1 MHGRREDLRRLQL
14 AWACAAVG
22 GWMFMVALAVH
33 AYAAGGATA
42 VGLAALVRMVP
53 AGLAAP
59 LLGHA
64 GDRFSRRDVLLATT
78 LARAVVLVAAALMLH
93 SLPALLALAAVFTI
107 LTAAHKPAQ
116 AALLP
121 KLTSNPAGANA
132 VWSAIDNGS
141 FVFGALAAGVIAA
154 AAGAGAAFAAAALT
168 FGIAASLLA
177 RIARDAPATTHAPR
191 RSRELSA
198 GLRAIARDRHLS
210 LLVGVLSA
218 STLIEGMVDVLVVV
232 TALELTGLG
241 DAGVGWLNAAWGVG
255 GIAGAG
261 IALRFYASLPA
272 GGLLVGVPLMLLAAL
287 PGAAPAILLLGVL
300 GAGYA
305 LVEVAG
311 LTLLQRHAADHLRA
325 RAFGVVESAYWLTT
339 GAGAMLAPP
348 VVALVGPR
356 TAIALVGAALPAIV
370 LAYAIASKAC
380 EIPSASTSKCVTART
395 VDAPAAPI
403 RTPARSSAAQPLV
416 RVARHVEDHDVRLD
430 LATPHSRASRNPP
443 ASRAAFAWSSASRST
458 LWSSAYSPPA
468 ATIPAWRIAPPII
481 CL

>member
-1 MHGRREDLRRLQL
+1 MDLRRLQL

-59 LLGHA
+59 LLGHV
-64 GDRFSRRDVLLATT
+64 GDRFSRRDVLLVSV
-78 LARAVVLVAAALMLH
+78 LARAMVLVAAALMLD
-93 SLPALLALAAVFTI
+93 SFPALLALAAIFTV
-107 LTAAHKPAQ
+107 LTTAHKPAQ

-121 KLTSNPAGANA
+121 KLARNPAGANA

-141 FVFGALAAGVIAA
+141 FVAGALAAGAITATAGAGVAFAVAAVTFA
-154 AAGAGAAFAAAALT
+154 AAG
-168 FGIAASLLA
+168 SLLA
-177 RIARDAPATTHAPR
+177 RIARDAPAATPR
-191 RSRELSA
+191 ERRELSA
-198 GLRAIARDRHLS
+198 GLRAVARDRRLA

-232 TALELTGLG
+232 IALKLTGLG

-255 GIAGAG
+255 GIAGAAV
-261 IALRFYASLPA
+261 ALRTRASLPA
-272 GGLLVGVPLMLLAAL
+272 GGLLVGAPLLLLAAL
-287 PGAAPAILLLGVL
+287 PAAAPAIALLAVL

-325 RAFGVVESAYWLTT
+325 RAFGVVESTYWLTT

-348 VVALVGPR
+348 LVALAGPR
-356 TAIALVGAALPAIV
+356 GALAVVGVALPVVV
-370 LAYAIASKAC
+370 LAYAAMTSSAR
-380 EIPSASTSKCVTART
+380 EIPAASTSRCVTART
-395 VDAPAAPI
+395 VDGPVAPM
-403 RTPARSSAAQPLV
+403 RTP
-416 RVARHVEDHDVRLD
+416 
-430 LATPHSRASRNPP
+430 
-443 ASRAAFAWSSASRST
+443 
-458 LWSSAYSPPA
+458 
-468 ATIPAWRIAPPII
+468 
-481 CL
+481 

>member
-1 MHGRREDLRRLQL
+1 MHRRTQDLRRLHL

-33 AYAAGGATA
+33 AYAAGGAAA

-64 GDRFSRRDVLLATT
+64 GDRFSRRDVLLSAT
-78 LARAVVLVAAALMLH
+78 LARAAVLAAAALFLD
-93 SLPALLALAAVFTI
+93 SLPALLVLAAVFTI

-121 KLTSNPAGANA
+121 QLTRNPARANA
-132 VWSAIDNGS
+132 AWTAIDNAS
-141 FVFGALAAGVIAA
+141 FVGGAI
-154 AAGAGAAFAAAALT
+154 AAGAIVATAGAAAAFAAAAVT
-168 FGIAASLLA
+168 FALAASLLA
-177 RIARDAPATTHAPR
+177 RIARDAPAAAHAPGR
-191 RSRELSA
+191 GRELTA
-198 GLRAIARDRHLS
+198 GLRTIARDRGLA

-232 TALELTGLG
+232 TALRLTDLG

-255 GIAGAG
+255 GVAGAAV
-261 IALRFYASLPA
+261 ALRTRPSLPA
-272 GGLLVGVPLMLLAAL
+272 GGLLVGAPLMLLAAL
-287 PGAAPAILLLGVL
+287 PAAAPAVVLLAVL

-311 LTLLQRHAADHLRA
+311 RTLLQRHADDHVRA
-325 RAFGVVESAYWLTT
+325 RAFGVVESTYWLTT

-356 TAIALVGAALPAIV
+356 AALALVGAALPATV
-370 LAYAIASKAC
+370 LAYAIASRAR
-380 EIPSASTSKCVTART
+380 EIPSASTSRCVTART
-395 VDAPAAPI
+395 VEAPVAPI
-403 RTPARSSAAQPLV
+403 RTP
-416 RVARHVEDHDVRLD
+416 
-430 LATPHSRASRNPP
+430 
-443 ASRAAFAWSSASRST
+443 
-458 LWSSAYSPPA
+458 
-468 ATIPAWRIAPPII
+468 
-481 CL
+481 